1 MRIYATVDSVLF
13 TGYNW
18 KELQLLKPTD
28 LQVYQDAAGC
38 REHCSIPRE
47 ARGTGNMSKK
57 IILTGD
63 RPTGRLHVGHY
74 VGSLKERVRLQNSGQ
89 FDEIYIMIADA
100 QALTDNAEHPEKV
113 RQNILQVAL
122 DYLACGL
129 DPEKAT
135 IFIQSMVPE
144 LTELT
149 FYYMNLVTVSRVQR
163 NPTVKAEIQ
172 MRNFEASI
180 PVGFFCYPI
189 SQAADITAFRAT
201 AVPVGEDQLPMLE
214 QCKEIVHKFN
224 SVYGDTLTE
233 PEIILPSNKAC
244 LRLPGIDGKA
254 KMSKSLGNCIYLSDT
269 EADVKKKVMSMFTDP
284 NHLRVEDPGN
294 VDGNPVFIYLDAFC
308 KPEHFAEFLPDYQ
321 NLDELKA
328 HYQRGGLGDVKVK
341 KFLNN
346 VMQSEL
352 APIRERRKYWEEHLT
367 DVYDI
372 LKKGSEVA
380 EAKAAETL
388 KDVKAAMKI
397 NYFEDSSLLKGE

>member
-1 MRIYATVDSVLF
+1 MK
-13 TGYNW
+13 N
-18 KELQLLKPTD
+18 
-28 LQVYQDAAGC
+28 
-38 REHCSIPRE
+38 
-47 ARGTGNMSKK
+47 

-63 RPTGRLHVGHY
+63 RPTGRLHLGHY
-74 VGSLKERVRLQNSGQ
+74 VGSLKRRVELQNSGR
-89 FDEIYIMIADA
+89 FDEINILIADD
-100 QALTDNAEHPEKV
+100 QALTDNADNPGKIRE
-113 RQNILQVAL
+113 NIINVVL
-122 DYLACGL
+122 DYLSVGI
-129 DPEKAT
+129 DPTKST
-135 IFIQSMVPE
+135 ICVQSTLPA
-144 LTELT
+144 LHALT
-149 FYYMNLVTVSRVQR
+149 FYYMNLVTTARLSR
-163 NPTVKAEIQ
+163 NPTVKSEIQ
-172 MRNFEASI
+172 MRGFADEGL
-180 PVGFFCYPI
+180 PVGFFAYPV
-189 SQAADITAFRAT
+189 SQAADITAFHANV
-201 AVPVGEDQLPMLE
+201 VPVGEDQLPMLE
-214 QCKEIVHKFN
+214 QTREIVEKFN
-224 SVYGDTLTE
+224 RIYGETLTMPTAMI
-233 PEIILPSNKAC
+233 PENEMQR
-244 LRLPGIDGKA
+244 RLPGVDGKA

-308 KPEHFAEFLPDYQ
+308 RPEHFAEFLPDYQ